1 MSPSP
6 LIKSCVAFAH
16 TQFYSGVTV
25 KILLRALCAGL
36 AISSLPAMASVTY
49 QDIVSAAT
57 NPDDLSRQ
65 ALVTIFGDVVTN
77 PLSTSAPTLIGSM
90 FGAFNSIIAVL
101 AVVWFMFIG
110 IRHVVRSG
118 HQGQVFSTGRDVV
131 GTLSVV
137 AGFLMIVPTG
147 NGWSLAQLI
156 MLWGA
161 SIMGVGSANVMVQL
175 AADNIANGYSMTV
188 QPVQASTRT
197 AARGIFEMELCK
209 YAVNAGLNDFNQTA
223 KSSTSLMTE
232 SAKTASGNYTVTVS
246 NGSGI
251 CGTASLSVEGNGTT
265 DQSTIGKFFNP
276 FSKNEYSGVISAQRA
291 AMDNMISDMDNAAS
305 EFVTTFLEKRNSGN
319 GTLPDIETRIQR
331 AADEYERAVQ
341 KSLPI
346 DNGEQSRKEA
356 LKSYLTTYGW
366 VTLGAWYQTFATAN
380 QRLAELADRA
390 PAVTSMS
397 SLGEVGDT
405 DLFSA
410 VMGAYKTQLQN
421 STYTPTIGTITT
433 QDESNA
439 ANSTD
444 PQSVVMK
451 SIAPTILKWTNQA
464 ATEWSGTGT
473 TSNQVN
479 PLIKMKNIGDYTL
492 GTTEILWTGYTTV
505 RVLAT
510 MGDNSI
516 FGKAVNLFSGLPKG
530 FVALLDAAA
539 PPIYFLLFLLFCAGF
554 SLSIYLPFIPFIFW
568 MTGIGNWIVSVLI
581 GCTAGPL
588 WAATHLGTSEDRGSR
603 AAYGYIYLID
613 SMIRP
618 PLMVFGFFFAS
629 VAIIAVGT
637 ILNSLFG
644 AALVNVQVKSLTGI
658 FSLAGFLL
666 IYARMCTT
674 SVAAIFALQA
684 YLPDHVIN
692 FLGGRDGVNTLGNLT
707 SSVKDIFAGSNRNI
721 RHSPGV
727 REDRLKNVTKDD
739 NKDGIKVSVN

>member
-1 MSPSP
+1 M
-6 LIKSCVAFAH
+6 
-16 TQFYSGVTV
+16 

-188 QPVQASTRT
+188 QPVQASTQT

-251 CGTASLSVEGNGTT
+251 CGSASLSVEGNGTT

-341 KSLPI
+341 KSLPT

-410 VMGAYKTQLQN
+410 VMSAYKTQLQN
-421 STYTPTIGTITT
+421 TTYTPPLGTVTSANEQRMANA
-433 QDESNA
+433 QD
-439 ANSTD
+439 
-444 PQSVVMK
+444 PK
-451 SIAPTILKWTNQA
+451 SALSEMMSFFVYRTNWI
-464 ATEWSGTGT
+464 ATEISGTGT
-473 TSNQVN
+473 TSDQVN

-492 GTTEILWTGYTTV
+492 GTTEILWSGYTTV

-510 MGDNSI
+510 VGDNSI
-516 FGKAVNLFSGLPKG
+516 FGKVANLFSGLPKG
-530 FVALLDAAA
+530 LVALLDAAA

-618 PLMVFGFFFAS
+618 PIMVFGFFFAS

-637 ILNSLFG
+637 ILNALFG
-644 AALVNVQVKSLTGI
+644 AALVNVQFNSLTGI

-666 IYARMCTT
+666 IYARICTT

-692 FLGGRDGVNTLGNLT
+692 FLGGREGANTLGSMAN
-707 SSVKDIFAGSNRNI
+707 SVKEIFIGGSRNI
-721 RHSPGV
+721 RHTPGMKT
-727 REDRLKNVTKDD
+727 DRLKDKGSDD
-739 NKDGIKVSVN
+739 KDGIKG

>member
-1 MSPSP
+1 M
-6 LIKSCVAFAH
+6 
-16 TQFYSGVTV
+16 

-118 HQGQVFSTGRDVV
+118 HQGQVFSTGRDIV

-147 NGWSLAQLI
+147 NGWSIAQLI

-209 YAVNAGLNDFNQTA
+209 YAVNAGLNDFNQTV

-251 CGTASLSVEGNGTT
+251 CGSASLSVEGNGTT

-721 RHSPGV
+721 RNSPGV

-739 NKDGIKVSVN
+739 NKDGIKG

>member
-1 MSPSP
+1 M
-6 LIKSCVAFAH
+6 
-16 TQFYSGVTV
+16 

-265 DQSTIGKFFNP
+265 EQSTIGKFFNP

-319 GTLPDIETRIQR
+319 GTLPDIETQIQR

-516 FGKAVNLFSGLPKG
+516 FGKAVNLFSGLSKG

-658 FSLAGFLL
+658 SSLAGFLL

-692 FLGGRDGVNTLGNLT
+692 FLGGRDGVN
-707 SSVKDIFAGSNRNI
+707 
-721 RHSPGV
+721 
-727 REDRLKNVTKDD
+727 
-739 NKDGIKVSVN
+739 

>member
-1 MSPSP
+1 
-6 LIKSCVAFAH
+6 
-16 TQFYSGVTV
+16 
-25 KILLRALCAGL
+25 
-36 AISSLPAMASVTY
+36 
-49 QDIVSAAT
+49 T

-118 HQGQVFSTGRDVV
+118 HQGQVFSTGRDIV

-147 NGWSLAQLI
+147 NGWSIAQLI

-209 YAVNAGLNDFNQTA
+209 YAVNAGLNDFNQTV

-251 CGTASLSVEGNGTT
+251 CGSASLSVEGNGTT

-692 FLGGRDGVNTLGNLT
+692 FLGGRD
-707 SSVKDIFAGSNRNI
+707 
-721 RHSPGV
+721 
-727 REDRLKNVTKDD
+727 
-739 NKDGIKVSVN
+739 

>member
-1 MSPSP
+1 M
-6 LIKSCVAFAH
+6 
-16 TQFYSGVTV
+16 

-77 PLSTSAPTLIGSM
+77 PLSTSDPTLIGSM
-90 FGAFNSIIAVL
+90 FWVFNNIIAVL
-101 AVVWFMFIG
+101 AIVWCIFIS

-118 HQGQVFSTGRDVV
+118 HQGQVFSTGRDIV
-131 GTLSVV
+131 GILSFV

-209 YAVNAGLNDFNQTA
+209 HAINAGLNDFNQIF
-223 KSSTSLMTE
+223 KSSTSPME
-232 SAKTASGNYTVTVS
+232 EKNNTAGGNYTVTVS

-319 GTLPDIETRIQR
+319 GTLPDIETRIQK

-341 KSLPI
+341 KSLPT

-390 PAVTSMS
+390 PAVSSMS

-410 VMGAYKTQLQN
+410 VMSAYKTQLQN
-421 STYTPTIGTITT
+421 TTYTPPLGTVTSANEQRIANA
-433 QDESNA
+433 QD
-439 ANSTD
+439 
-444 PQSVVMK
+444 PK
-451 SIAPTILKWTNQA
+451 SALSEMMSFFVYRTNWI
-464 ATEWSGTGT
+464 ATEISGTGT
-473 TSNQVN
+473 TGDQVN

-492 GTTEILWTGYTTV
+492 GTTEILWSGYTTV

-510 MGDNSI
+510 VGDNSI
-516 FGKAVNLFSGLPKG
+516 FGKVANLFSGLPEG
-530 FVALLDAAA
+530 LVALLDAAA

-618 PLMVFGFFFAS
+618 PIMVFGFFFAS

-637 ILNSLFG
+637 ILNALFG
-644 AALVNVQVKSLTGI
+644 AALVNVQFNSLTGI

-666 IYARMCTT
+666 IYARICTT
-674 SVAAIFALQA
+674 TVAAIFALQA

-692 FLGGRDGVNTLGNLT
+692 FLGGRDGANTLGSMAN
-707 SSVKDIFAGSNRNI
+707 SVKEIFIGGSRNI
-721 RHSPGV
+721 RHAPGMKN
-727 REDRLKNVTKDD
+727 ERLKDLTKGKDE
-739 NKDGIKVSVN
+739 KDGIKG

>member
-1 MSPSP
+1 M
-6 LIKSCVAFAH
+6 
-16 TQFYSGVTV
+16 

-118 HQGQVFSTGRDVV
+118 HQGQVFSTGRDIV

-147 NGWSLAQLI
+147 NGWSIAQLI

-251 CGTASLSVEGNGTT
+251 CGSASLSVEGNGTT

-721 RHSPGV
+721 RTCPGV

-739 NKDGIKVSVN
+739 NKDGIKG

>member
-1 MSPSP
+1 M
-6 LIKSCVAFAH
+6 
-16 TQFYSGVTV
+16 

-118 HQGQVFSTGRDVV
+118 HQGQVFSTGRDIV

-147 NGWSLAQLI
+147 NGWSIAQLI

-209 YAVNAGLNDFNQTA
+209 YAVNAGLNDFNQTV

-251 CGTASLSVEGNGTT
+251 CGSASLSVEGNGTT

-291 AMDNMISDMDNAAS
+291 AMNNMISDMDNAAS

-707 SSVKDIFAGSNRNI
+707 SSVKD
-721 RHSPGV
+721 
-727 REDRLKNVTKDD
+727 
-739 NKDGIKVSVN
+739 

>member
-118 HQGQVFSTGRDVV
+118 HQGQVFSTGRDIV

-147 NGWSLAQLI
+147 NGWSIAQLI

-209 YAVNAGLNDFNQTA
+209 YAVNAGLNDFNQTV

-251 CGTASLSVEGNGTT
+251 CGSASLSVEGNGTT

-707 SSVKDIFAGSNRNI
+707 SSVKDIFAGSN
-721 RHSPGV
+721 SPGV

-739 NKDGIKVSVN
+739 NKDGIKG

>member
-118 HQGQVFSTGRDVV
+118 HQGQVFSTGRDIV

-291 AMDNMISDMDNAAS
+291 AMGNMISDMDNAAS

-739 NKDGIKVSVN
+739 NKDGIKG

>member
-118 HQGQVFSTGRDVV
+118 HQGQVFSTGRDIV

-147 NGWSLAQLI
+147 NGWSIAQLI

-209 YAVNAGLNDFNQTA
+209 YAVNAGLNDFNQTV

-251 CGTASLSVEGNGTT
+251 CGSASLSVEGNGTT

-291 AMDNMISDMDNAAS
+291 AMNNMISDMDNAAS

-739 NKDGIKVSVN
+739 NKDGIKG

>member
-1 MSPSP
+1 M
-6 LIKSCVAFAH
+6 
-16 TQFYSGVTV
+16 

-137 AGFLMIVPTG
+137 AGFMMIVPTG
-147 NGWSLAQLI
+147 NGWSIAQLI

-319 GTLPDIETRIQR
+319 GTLPDIETRIQK

-341 KSLPI
+341 KSLST

-397 SLGEVGDT
+397 SLGEAGDT

-410 VMGAYKTQLQN
+410 VMSAYKTQLQN
-421 STYTPTIGTITT
+421 TTYTPPLGTVTSANEQRMANA
-433 QDESNA
+433 QD
-439 ANSTD
+439 
-444 PQSVVMK
+444 PK
-451 SIAPTILKWTNQA
+451 SALSEMMSFFVYRTNWI
-464 ATEWSGTGT
+464 ATEISGTGT
-473 TSNQVN
+473 TSDQVN

-492 GTTEILWTGYTTV
+492 GTTEILWSGYTTV

-510 MGDNSI
+510 VGDNSI
-516 FGKAVNLFSGLPKG
+516 FGKVANLFSGLPKG
-530 FVALLDAAA
+530 LVALLDAAA

-581 GCTAGPL
+581 GCTAGSL
-588 WAATHLGTSEDRGSR
+588 WAATHPGTSEDRGSR

-618 PLMVFGFFFAS
+618 PIMVFGFFFSS

-637 ILNSLFG
+637 ILNALFG
-644 AALVNVQVKSLTGI
+644 AALVNVQFNSLTGI
-658 FSLAGFLL
+658 FSLADIRQNLYNHCSCHICPSG
-666 IYARMCTT
+666 
-674 SVAAIFALQA
+674 
-684 YLPDHVIN
+684 LP
-692 FLGGRDGVNTLGNLT
+692 T
-707 SSVKDIFAGSNRNI
+707 
-721 RHSPGV
+721 
-727 REDRLKNVTKDD
+727 
-739 NKDGIKVSVN
+739 

>member
-1 MSPSP
+1 M
-6 LIKSCVAFAH
+6 
-16 TQFYSGVTV
+16 

-118 HQGQVFSTGRDVV
+118 HQGQVFSTGRDIV

-147 NGWSLAQLI
+147 NGWSIAQLI

-209 YAVNAGLNDFNQTA
+209 YAVNAGLNDFNQTV

-356 LKSYLTTYGW
+356 LKSYITTYGW

-721 RHSPGV
+721 RTCPGV

-739 NKDGIKVSVN
+739 NKDGIKG

>member
-1 MSPSP
+1 M
-6 LIKSCVAFAH
+6 
-16 TQFYSGVTV
+16 

-319 GTLPDIETRIQR
+319 GTLPDIEIRIQR

-410 VMGAYKTQLQN
+410 VMSAYKTQLQN
-421 STYTPTIGTITT
+421 TTYTPPLGTVTSANEQRMANA
-433 QDESNA
+433 QD
-439 ANSTD
+439 
-444 PQSVVMK
+444 PK
-451 SIAPTILKWTNQA
+451 SALSEMMSFFVYRTNWI
-464 ATEWSGTGT
+464 ATEISGTGT
-473 TSNQVN
+473 TSDQVN

-492 GTTEILWTGYTTV
+492 GTTEILWSGYTTV

-510 MGDNSI
+510 VGDNSI
-516 FGKAVNLFSGLPKG
+516 FGKVANLFSGLPKG
-530 FVALLDAAA
+530 LVALLDAAA

-739 NKDGIKVSVN
+739 NKDGMKG

>member
-118 HQGQVFSTGRDVV
+118 HQGQVFSTGRDIV

-147 NGWSLAQLI
+147 NGWSIAQLI

-209 YAVNAGLNDFNQTA
+209 YAVNAGLNDFNQTV

-251 CGTASLSVEGNGTT
+251 CGSASLSVEGNGTT

-588 WAATHLGTSEDRGSR
+588 WAATHLGTPEDRGSR

-739 NKDGIKVSVN
+739 NKDGIKG

>member
-1 MSPSP
+1 M
-6 LIKSCVAFAH
+6 
-16 TQFYSGVTV
+16 

-118 HQGQVFSTGRDVV
+118 HQGQVFSTGRDIV

-147 NGWSLAQLI
+147 NGWSIAQLI

-209 YAVNAGLNDFNQTA
+209 YAVNAGLNDFNQTV

-251 CGTASLSVEGNGTT
+251 CGSASLSVEGNGTT

-666 IYARMCTT
+666 IYAR
-674 SVAAIFALQA
+674 
-684 YLPDHVIN
+684 
-692 FLGGRDGVNTLGNLT
+692 
-707 SSVKDIFAGSNRNI
+707 
-721 RHSPGV
+721 
-727 REDRLKNVTKDD
+727 
-739 NKDGIKVSVN
+739 